1 MSKTYQIIA
10 VNPGSTSTKVA
21 VFQDDRKAFSINV
34 QHPVSELA
42 AFPEIVDQL
51 DYRKK
56 TILETLRE
64 HQVDLHRT
72 DAFSGRCTGLLPM
85 PGGVYEVNELMYRHG
100 AIGPGSKHPGNLGP
114 MIARD
119 FAQQFGGRAFVVN
132 PSSVDEFC
140 IEARLTGLH
149 DILRTSRGHPL
160 NQKEVAIRFAAQLGK
175 RYDEINVVVVHMG
188 GGISVTAHRRGKM
201 IDTADSTR
209 GEGRMAPTRTG
220 ALPAAALTELCFSGK
235 YTQKE
240 LLNKIMKTGGWVD
253 LLGTADALEVEKQI
267 RAGDR
272 FAELVYDT
280 TAYQIAKDIGA
291 YAAVLSGDVDGILLT
306 GGLAYGRDFVAKIEQ
321 RVRFIAPV
329 YTFAGEYEME
339 GLASGALRVLRG
351 EETPLSY
358 TGEPVFPGFEAAGYP
373 RMFQKPSV

>member
-306 GGLAYGRDFVAKIEQ
+306 GGLAYGKDFVAKIEQ

-373 RMFQKPSV
+373 RTFQNPSV

>member
-1 MSKTYQIIA
+1 MSKTYQIVAI
-10 VNPGSTSTKVA
+10 NPGSTSTKTA
-21 VFQDDRKAFSINV
+21 VFHNEEKIFSVNI
-34 QHPVSELA
+34 QHPVSELSQ
-42 AFPEIVDQL
+42 FPEIVDQL
-51 DYRKK
+51 DYRKQA
-56 TILETLRE
+56 ILHALEE
-64 HQVDLHRT
+64 ADVDLHRV

-85 PGGVYEVNELMYRHG
+85 PGGVYEVGELMYRHG

-114 MIARD
+114 MIAKD

-253 LLGTADALEVEKQI
+253 LLGTADALEVEKRI

-306 GGLAYGRDFVAKIEQ
+306 GGLAYGKDFVAKIEQ

-358 TGEPVFPGFEAAGYP
+358 TAEPVFRGFEEAGYP
-373 RMFQKPSV
+373 RAFQTTSV

>member
-306 GGLAYGRDFVAKIEQ
+306 GGLAYGKDFVAKIEQ

-373 RMFQKPSV
+373 RTFQKPSV